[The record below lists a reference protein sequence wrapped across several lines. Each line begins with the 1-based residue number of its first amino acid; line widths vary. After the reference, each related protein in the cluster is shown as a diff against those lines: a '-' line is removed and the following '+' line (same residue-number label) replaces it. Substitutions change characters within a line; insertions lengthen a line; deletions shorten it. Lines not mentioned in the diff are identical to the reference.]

1 MTQAKNTP
9 GKDTTASN
17 DRAALARR
25 RFLLNCGKFAVV
37 TPPVVTLMLSTSE
50 RGYAKV
56 LSGAKTR
63 GNNGI
68 GNGGGDGTPG
78 NSGNNASPNAPLKR
92 GDVIR

>member
-1 MTQAKNTP
+1 MTDSPKN
-9 GKDTTASN
+9 A

-37 TPPVVTLMLSTSE
+37 TPPLVTLMLSTTDRS
-50 RGYAKV
+50 YAKV
-56 LSGAKTR
+56 MSGAKLK

-68 GNGGGDGTPG
+68 GNGGGDGAPG
-78 NSGNNASPNAPLKR
+78 KSGTNASPNAPLKR